1 MKLWNT
7 FLYLFNT
14 LLVFVWDQNRQTTA
28 DDSLSIENWVPRNG
42 MLFYLHQRDYEIF
55 FHPAKF
61 DNFKDEK
68 ISDFKTVSVSQ
79 RNNIEGTPIL
89 KLAMVNR

>member
-1 MKLWNT
+1 MGKKIGIQPSIRNRVLCSGML
-7 FLYLFNT
+7 LYLHHISFK
-14 LLVFVWDQNRQTTA
+14 
-28 DDSLSIENWVPRNG
+28 
-42 MLFYLHQRDYEIF
+42 IF

-79 RNNIEGTPIL
+79 RNKIEGTPIL
-89 KLAMVNR
+89 KLATVKR